1 MRFEGCLVKVLFR
14 QLYFDRGVNPM
25 AKSSE
30 IARKAILEV
39 VNNQIRDGN
48 PPETRETFDRL
59 VSTGL
64 EKDEARRLIGYV
76 VASEIFDIL
85 KHRQPYNQ
93 ERYVKAL
100 RKLPELPE

>member
-1 MRFEGCLVKVLFR
+1 MT
-14 QLYFDRGVNPM
+14 
-25 AKSSE
+25 KSSDV
-30 IARKAILEV
+30 ARKAIFDV

-59 VSTGL
+59 VSEGL
-64 EKDEARRLIGYV
+64 EEDEARRLISCV

-85 KHRQPYNQ
+85 KHQQPYDQ

-100 RKLPELPE
+100 RKLPEVPG